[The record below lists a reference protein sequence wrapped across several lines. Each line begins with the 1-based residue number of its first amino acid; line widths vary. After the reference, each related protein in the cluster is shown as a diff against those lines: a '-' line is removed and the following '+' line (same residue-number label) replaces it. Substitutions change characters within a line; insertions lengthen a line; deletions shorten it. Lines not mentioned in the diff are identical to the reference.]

1 MLIAHAN
8 VCSTIYVVLVC
19 VHVHRCGDIER
30 QRGERT
36 CIDKAIMEME
46 TKQRGPHAMLL
57 KNCIIHCSFNGRE
70 GYWTCLCIVIR
81 G

>member
-1 MLIAHAN
+1 MYVLLRSAG
-8 VCSTIYVVLVC
+8 VCACACMVSVYMC
-19 VHVHRCGDIER
+19 SDIER

-46 TKQRGPHAMLL
+46 TKQRGPHAMFLN
-57 KNCIIHCSFNGRE
+57 NCVIHCSFNGRE
-70 GYWTCLCIVIR
+70 GSWACGCIESW